1 MQNQSTKDSTS
12 TREHYCFFVVR
23 HVGTSTGRRAR
34 HEATRRARHA
44 RHVVRHVATLGQGGG
59 QFPPQM
65 DALLPPKR
73 PTCNYFYTLIVHHQC
88 N

>member
-59 QFPPQM
+59 AVPPPDGCFAPPQTSN
-65 DALLPPKR
+65 LQLFLHINCPSP
-73 PTCNYFYTLIVHHQC
+73 V
-88 N
+88 